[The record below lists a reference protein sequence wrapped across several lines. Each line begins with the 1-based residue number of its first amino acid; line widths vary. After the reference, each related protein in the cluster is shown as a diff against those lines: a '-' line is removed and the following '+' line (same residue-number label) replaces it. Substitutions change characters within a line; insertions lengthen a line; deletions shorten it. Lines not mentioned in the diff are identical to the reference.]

1 MLRAQLAN
9 RPAAGA
15 LAARIGELVHE
26 YFLEQSAGCVAVKPQ
41 GCVIGLHVILPLGRI
56 VLS

>member
-9 RPAAGA
+9 RSAAGA
-15 LAARIGELVHE
+15 LAARIGELVYE
-26 YFLEQSAGCVAVKPQ
+26 YFLEQSAGRVAVKPQ
-41 GCVIGLHVILPLGRI
+41 SCVIGLHVILPLGRI